1 MNQLNSNEYCFLN
14 NNNCKDS
21 KYAQVPRHENTEK
34 VWVNNFRGSIVESN
48 YNPSNNRITQY
59 SMQFNQPQ
67 HYKNYFDSNHIKRNI
82 GSCKNVNRDLFLTH
96 KMNN

>member
-21 KYAQVPRHENTEK
+21 KYAQVPTHENTEK

-48 YNPSNNRITQY
+48 YNP
-59 SMQFNQPQ
+59 
-67 HYKNYFDSNHIKRNI
+67 
-82 GSCKNVNRDLFLTH
+82 
-96 KMNN
+96 